1 MNSNH
6 SIICNYRQ
14 DFTSYGETLVT
25 KINTGTVNLKDQK
38 PKQTIFKSKIKLLC
52 HMDSNQAKSSYKAS
66 YRLVKW
72 TFKKIHEHVS
82 K

>member
-14 DFTSYGETLVT
+14 DFTFYGETLVT
-25 KINTGTVNLKDQK
+25 KINTVNLKDQK
-38 PKQTIFKSKIKLLC
+38 TKQTIFKSEIKLLF
-52 HMDSNQAKSSYKAS
+52 HMDSNQAKSSYKVS